1 MYSVYMIKKET
12 TKKVVVFITIFGL
25 IGFVTGILLDDA
37 KQTRK
42 RNSELHMT
50 YYNDGKAKDD
60 AKQTRKRNS
69 ELHMTYYNDG
79 KAKGREEMRESAI
92 EAQVGHFVIVDVT
105 TGKTEFKWISN
116 E

>member
-1 MYSVYMIKKET
+1 MIKKET

-25 IGFVTGILLDDA
+25 IGFVTGILL
-37 KQTRK
+37 
-42 RNSELHMT
+42 
-50 YYNDGKAKDD
+50 DD